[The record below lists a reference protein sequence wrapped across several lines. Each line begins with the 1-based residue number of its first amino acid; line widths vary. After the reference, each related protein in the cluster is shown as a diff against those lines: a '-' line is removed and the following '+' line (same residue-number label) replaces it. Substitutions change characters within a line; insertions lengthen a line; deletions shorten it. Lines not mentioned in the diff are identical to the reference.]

1 MESEI
6 KRVLFLD
13 RDGVINVDKHFA
25 FRVEEMV
32 FVEGIFELCNCFK
45 SINFEIVIVA
55 NQSGVSRGLFSEEEL
70 KKVMNFIVEKFK
82 SEGIEISTYLYCPHG
97 PADLCE

>member
-1 MESEI
+1 MMKSEI

-32 FVEGIFELCNCFK
+32 FVEGIFQLCKYFK
-45 SINFEIVIVA
+45 SINFEIVIVT
-55 NQSGVSRGLFSEEEL
+55 NQSGVSRGLL
-70 KKVMNFIVEKFK
+70 AKKNWRKLWI
-82 SEGIEISTYLYCPHG
+82 L
-97 PADLCE
+97 L